1 MWRSYFLTIAL
12 PLKLSSGCFPWPGP
26 EIPPHWELDLF
37 QLPANSLESEK
48 RVGTL
53 GCETLVFCG
62 GYNAQKGKTGVGNGN
77 WDGNVDTLLLGK
89 KWRDSRKERGGMAS
103 FRSPWTFLTFWH
115 FSPLTIA
122 YYYPMFTVSDGT
134 WAKLQTYFQSL
145 SVQPCGDGGKNW
157 SPQAHAILFL
167 ISLLHGPTLPCWFHL
182 DLSHFPMSYTLFF
195 WRAAKD
201 LCLM

>member
-1 MWRSYFLTIAL
+1 MRRSYFLTIAL

-77 WDGNVDTLLLGK
+77 
-89 KWRDSRKERGGMAS
+89 
-103 FRSPWTFLTFWH
+103 
-115 FSPLTIA
+115 
-122 YYYPMFTVSDGT
+122 
-134 WAKLQTYFQSL
+134 
-145 SVQPCGDGGKNW
+145 
-157 SPQAHAILFL
+157 
-167 ISLLHGPTLPCWFHL
+167 
-182 DLSHFPMSYTLFF
+182 
-195 WRAAKD
+195 
-201 LCLM
+201 